1 MAEYL
6 IWGQVVNGRVYIR
19 VFGKTENEQVT
30 LMVYNTISGRS
41 LSKTEY
47 AQPFYGEP
55 PYIEPIS
62 SIDSSTDN
70 VLSYSGICN
79 PFFNLTEFQF
89 NSQLGFEFRDANS
102 ANFRLFNKTQ
112 TARLDADVSLWP
124 AFDLTNDGMTLKFP
138 DIAEATGY
146 EIYRNGVKIA
156 DIK

>member
-47 AQPFYGEP
+47 AQPFYGKP
-55 PYIEPIS
+55 SYNSPIS
-62 SIDSSTDN
+62 SIDSLADN
-70 VLSYSGICN
+70 YSPQYELRN
-79 PFFNLTEFQF
+79 PLFDLTEFQF

-102 ANFRLFNKTQ
+102 ANFRLTNKTQ